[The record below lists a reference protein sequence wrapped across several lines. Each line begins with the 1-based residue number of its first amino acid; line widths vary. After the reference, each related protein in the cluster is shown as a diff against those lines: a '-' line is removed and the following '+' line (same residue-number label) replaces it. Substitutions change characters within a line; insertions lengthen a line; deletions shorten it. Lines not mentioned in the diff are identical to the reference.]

1 MTLKTL
7 NKSLWCLVLGL
18 WLCGGTASGQSVVGF
33 DTDGTVLVNGERT
46 FLYGTYRDP
55 SDDWGNFTGINAA
68 GFNFVHDY
76 YFETF
81 QVTNAAQ
88 RDAWISQA
96 RAYLD
101 LAEQH
106 DVGVFLGLPRN
117 VVIENPDPTM
127 LAQLVNG
134 VKDKSALYFWRLYDE
149 PSNQTFQNPV
159 NLAHFQTMYA
169 TIKANDPNHPV
180 DAVDAFRLNEVDTY
194 TDVISAELYPIR
206 TDNIH
211 TITDDDAGL
220 MRSVRELAAA
230 RQAAP
235 TSPFVATLQGYD
247 WRIAVARSQGT
258 LDQLNVTG
266 ENYRPSPKEI
276 RAQGHLMLTQGINAP
291 TFYWGESG
299 VYDLQDEAPEIW
311 QAFVDLGAEF
321 AEIGEAL
328 VSTESVSDYTI
339 TPQID
344 VLRDIITPADVDIF
358 HWARSKDGEVFLGLV
373 NPGDWAFNDVV
384 DVQLDLPLDQFDRV
398 SILGG
403 DVLLE
408 RDAQGVWQVN
418 SGAQG
423 VNVLGLIGES
433 LFLRTDYADTIAL
446 HLQPVPEPGT
456 AGAMLGLTTALVFRR
471 QRQPS
476 HRDAAR

>member
-1 MTLKTL
+1 MV
-7 NKSLWCLVLGL
+7 LWVKHRTVVGLAAVVLHILPGI
-18 WLCGGTASGQSVVGF
+18 AAGQSVVGF

-55 SDDWGNFTGINAA
+55 SDNWGTFTGIDEAQ
-68 GFNFVHDY
+68 FNFVHDY
-76 YFETF
+76 FFETLD
-81 QVTNAAQ
+81 VTNAAE

-106 DVGVFLGLPRN
+106 GVGVFLGLPRN
-117 VVIENPDPTM
+117 VVIEDPDPVM

-134 VKDKSALYFWRLYDE
+134 VKDKPALYFWRLYDE

-159 NLAHFQTMYA
+159 NLAHFQAAYA
-169 TIKANDPNHPV
+169 AIKANDPNHPV

-194 TDVISAELYPIR
+194 TDVISVELYPIR

-235 TSPFVATLQGYD
+235 SSPFVSTLQGLD

-258 LDQLNVTG
+258 LNQLDIDGSNH
-266 ENYRPSPKEI
+266 RPSPAEV
-276 RAQGHLMLTQGINAP
+276 RAQAHLMLTQGVPAP

-299 VYDLQDEAPEIW
+299 IYDLQDEAPEVW

-321 AEIGEAL
+321 ATIGEAL
-328 VSTESVSDYTI
+328 VSTE
-339 TPQID
+339 P
-344 VLRDIITPADVDIF
+344 TPAFAVTPILDATRAANTPNDVDIF
-358 HWARSKDGEVFLGLV
+358 HWARMHEGEMFLGLV

-384 DVQLDLPLDQFDRV
+384 DVRIDLPLEEYDRV
-398 SILGG
+398 TVLGG
-403 DVLLE
+403 GVLLE
-408 RDAQGVWQVN
+408 RQQNGDWQLHPDATDLT
-418 SGAQG
+418 
-423 VNVLGLIGES
+423 VLGLIGDA
-433 LFLRTDYADTIAL
+433 LYIRTDYADTLVL
-446 HLQPVPEPGT
+446 HLQTVPEPGST
-456 AGAMLGLTTALVFRR
+456 VLLSLGACAMMLKRR
-471 QRQPS
+471 NPKRRTPS
-476 HRDAAR
+476 L